1 REGYKVRSDVNITLE
16 FRTTATHGVL
26 LGVSSAKV
34 DAIGLEI
41 VNGKVLFHVNNGA
54 GRITAT
60 YEPGVTNGL
69 CDGKWHKLQAN
80 KSKHRIS
87 LIIDGN
93 LVQTD
98 NPYIQST
105 SADTNNPIYVG
116 GYPGDVKQNCLTSK
130 SSFHGCLRNLMLTKG
145 QQAELFDFSRAF
157 DLRGVFPHS
166 CPGAEH

>member
-1 REGYKVRSDVNITLE
+1 MHNYWAFIKMKISAPAWFYFYLE
-16 FRTTATHGVL
+16 KLVL
-26 LGVSSAKV
+26 LLLYIFLG
-34 DAIGLEI
+34 IWLFI
-41 VNGKVLFHVNNGA
+41 QVLFHVNNGA
-54 GRITAT
+54 GRITAA

-116 GYPGDVKQNCLTSK
+116 GYPGRYNNISFSYSPSCVLTLS
-130 SSFHGCLRNLMLTKG
+130 
-145 QQAELFDFSRAF
+145 
-157 DLRGVFPHS
+157 
-166 CPGAEH
+166 

>member
-1 REGYKVRSDVNITLE
+1 MKPEISALARLCFYQGKLVHVS
-16 FRTTATHGVL
+16 L
-26 LGVSSAKV
+26 LYIF
-34 DAIGLEI
+34 IGIWLFI
-41 VNGKVLFHVNNGA
+41 QVLFHVNNGA
-54 GRITAT
+54 GRVTAA
-60 YEPGVTNGL
+60 YEPRGTNSL

-116 GYPGDVKQNCLTSK
+116 GYPGRTII
-130 SSFHGCLRNLMLTKG
+130 F
-145 QQAELFDFSRAF
+145 LFPSVPPA
-157 DLRGVFPHS
+157 LSLSHKNHS
-166 CPGAEH
+166 